1 MRVCIVDYG
10 MGNLTS
16 VLNAVNVTGVDVVI
30 SNNKNVIE
38 RASHLIIPGVG
49 SFDHGMKNLHDLQL
63 VEVLNYEVLV
73 KKKPVLGICLGM
85 HLFATIGFENK
96 KCNGLNWISGEVRE
110 LIIDSDNE
118 MLPHI
123 GWNDVSII
131 KNTILVDKNYDDL
144 LFYFLHSYQFIPDDD
159 SLVIGICDYANNF
172 VSILEKDNIYAV
184 QFHPEKS
191 HDLGIAMIEN
201 FIYKTV

>member
-1 MRVCIVDYG
+1 MSVCIVDYG